1 MSYTL
6 SMTTDNTNKKNTI
19 AYKVK
24 FNASEIVVN
33 DNSQSM
39 FKSKHHI
46 KKNYFKIKK
55 DNFFEI
61 ILIASDFSNCFEK
74 AKNFYRSQYNKEAS
88 SIEVTQIKRAT
99 NTSTNLSNQQ
109 KLVA

>member
-1 MSYTL
+1 M
-6 SMTTDNTNKKNTI
+6 NT
-19 AYKVK
+19 YKIK
-24 FNASEIVVN
+24 FNANEIVVN

-46 KKNYFKIKK
+46 KKNYFRNTK
-55 DNFFEI
+55 NNSSEI
-61 ILIASDFSNCFEK
+61 IMIAADFLHCLEK

-88 SIEVTQIKRAT
+88 SIEVTLIKVAT
-99 NTSTNLSNQQ
+99 NSSMNLSNKQ

>member
-1 MSYTL
+1 M
-6 SMTTDNTNKKNTI
+6 NT
-19 AYKVK
+19 YKIK
-24 FNASEIVVN
+24 FNANEIVVN

-46 KKNYFKIKK
+46 KKNYFRNTK
-55 DNFFEI
+55 NNSSEI
-61 ILIASDFSNCFEK
+61 IMIASDFLNCLEK

-88 SIEVTQIKRAT
+88 SIEVNLIKRAT
-99 NTSTNLSNQQ
+99 NTSANLSDQQ

>member
-1 MSYTL
+1 
-6 SMTTDNTNKKNTI
+6 MTQNNTNKKNTI

-24 FNASEIVVN
+24 FNANEIVVN

-46 KKNYFKIKK
+46 KKNYFRKIK
-55 DNFFEI
+55 NNSSEI
-61 ILIASDFSNCFEK
+61 IMIASDFSNCFEK

-88 SIEVTQIKRAT
+88 SIEVTLIRRAT

>member
-1 MSYTL
+1 MYS
-6 SMTTDNTNKKNTI
+6 
-19 AYKVK
+19 YKVK
-24 FNASEIVVN
+24 FNANEIVVN

-61 ILIASDFSNCFEK
+61 TMIASDFLNCLEK

-88 SIEVTQIKRAT
+88 SIEVTLIKVAT
-99 NTSTNLSNQQ
+99 YSSMNLSNKQ

>member
-1 MSYTL
+1 M
-6 SMTTDNTNKKNTI
+6 NTI
-19 AYKVK
+19 KMHSYKVK
-24 FNASEIVVN
+24 FNANEIVVN

-46 KKNYFKIKK
+46 KKNYFRNTK
-55 DNFFEI
+55 NNSSEI
-61 ILIASDFSNCFEK
+61 IMIAPDFLHCLEK

-88 SIEVTQIKRAT
+88 SIEVTLIKVAT
-99 NTSTNLSNQQ
+99 NSSMDLSNKQ

>member
-1 MSYTL
+1 MQMRLSLTITL
-6 SMTTDNTNKKNTI
+6 NQCLNQNITL
-19 AYKVK
+19 
-24 FNASEIVVN
+24 
-33 DNSQSM
+33 
-39 FKSKHHI
+39 
-46 KKNYFKIKK
+46 KKNYFKVKK

>member
-1 MSYTL
+1 MYS
-6 SMTTDNTNKKNTI
+6 
-19 AYKVK
+19 YKVK
-24 FNASEIVVN
+24 FNANEIVVN
-33 DNSQSM
+33 DNAQSM

-61 ILIASDFSNCFEK
+61 TMIASDFLNCLEK

-88 SIEVTQIKRAT
+88 SIEVTLIKRAT
-99 NTSTNLSNQQ
+99 NTSMNLSNKQQ
-109 KLVA
+109 LVA

>member
-1 MSYTL
+1 MYS
-6 SMTTDNTNKKNTI
+6 
-19 AYKVK
+19 YKVK
-24 FNASEIVVN
+24 FSANEIVIN

-46 KKNYFKIKK
+46 KKNYFRNTK
-55 DNFFEI
+55 NNSSEI
-61 ILIASDFSNCFEK
+61 IMIASDFLNCLEK

>member
-1 MSYTL
+1 M
-6 SMTTDNTNKKNTI
+6 NT
-19 AYKVK
+19 YKIK
-24 FNASEIVVN
+24 FNANEIVVK

-46 KKNYFKIKK
+46 KKSYFRKIKR
-55 DNFFEI
+55 NSSEI
-61 ILIASDFSNCFEK
+61 IMIASDFSNCFEK
-74 AKNFYRSQYNKEAS
+74 AKNFYRSQYNKVAS

-99 NTSTNLSNQQ
+99 NSSSNLLNKQ

>member
-1 MSYTL
+1 MNS
-6 SMTTDNTNKKNTI
+6 
-19 AYKVK
+19 YKVK
-24 FNASEIVVN
+24 FNANEIVIN

-46 KKNYFKIKK
+46 KKNYFRKTKS
-55 DNFFEI
+55 NSSEI
-61 ILIASDFSNCFEK
+61 IIIASDFLNCLQK

-88 SIEVTQIKRAT
+88 SIEVTLIKVAT
-99 NTSTNLSNQQ
+99 NSSMNLSNKQ

>member
-1 MSYTL
+1 MYS
-6 SMTTDNTNKKNTI
+6 
-19 AYKVK
+19 YKVK
-24 FNASEIVVN
+24 FSANEIVIN

-61 ILIASDFSNCFEK
+61 TMIASDFLNCLEK

>member
-1 MSYTL
+1 ME
-6 SMTTDNTNKKNTI
+6 TI
-19 AYKVK
+19 KTKMHSYKVK
-24 FNASEIVVN
+24 FNANEIVVN

-46 KKNYFKIKK
+46 KKNYFRKIK
-55 DNFFEI
+55 DNSSEI
-61 ILIASDFSNCFEK
+61 IMIASDFSNCFEK

-88 SIEVTQIKRAT
+88 SIEVNLIKRAT
-99 NTSTNLSNQQ
+99 NTSANLSNQQ

>member
-1 MSYTL
+1 M
-6 SMTTDNTNKKNTI
+6 NT
-19 AYKVK
+19 YKIK
-24 FNASEIVVN
+24 FNANEIVVN

-46 KKNYFKIKK
+46 KKNYFRKIKS
-55 DNFFEI
+55 NSSEI
-61 ILIASDFSNCFEK
+61 TMIAADLSHCLEK

-88 SIEVTQIKRAT
+88 SIEVTLIKVAT
-99 NTSTNLSNQQ
+99 NSSMNLSNKQ

>member
-1 MSYTL
+1 ME
-6 SMTTDNTNKKNTI
+6 TI
-19 AYKVK
+19 KIKMHSYKVK
-24 FNASEIVVN
+24 FNANEIVVH

-46 KKNYFKIKK
+46 KKNYLRKIKS
-55 DNFFEI
+55 NSSEI
-61 ILIASDFSNCFEK
+61 TMIASDFLNCLEK

-88 SIEVTQIKRAT
+88 SIEVTLIKVAT
-99 NTSTNLSNQQ
+99 NSSMNLSNKQ

>member
-1 MSYTL
+1 M
-6 SMTTDNTNKKNTI
+6 NTI
-19 AYKVK
+19 KMHSYKVK
-24 FNASEIVVN
+24 FNANEIVVK

-46 KKNYFKIKK
+46 KKNYFRKIK
-55 DNFFEI
+55 DNFSEI
-61 ILIASDFSNCFEK
+61 IMIASDFLNCFEK

-88 SIEVTQIKRAT
+88 SIEVTLIKVAT
-99 NTSTNLSNQQ
+99 NSSMNLSNKQ